1 MKEVLRELQLKD
13 FTKELCFVAA
23 IIMYLVNMFMGSRAN
38 KKIANKW
45 CLEFGINNGILP
57 QQFAYVGIGEACP
70 ALRAQIC
77 QQVQKLHQLG
87 CAHVAEAE
95 ARK

>member
-1 MKEVLRELQLKD
+1 MQLRPVKEVLKELRLKD

-23 IIMYLVNMFMGSRAN
+23 IILYLVNMFVGSRAN

-45 CLEFGINNGILP
+45 CLGFGINNGILA

-70 ALRAQIC
+70 AMRA
-77 QQVQKLHQLG
+77 
-87 CAHVAEAE
+87 
-95 ARK
+95 